1 MNIEQLR
8 IQIQMLISSEKPQ
21 EHWWTKSMVILH
33 FFKDEGGTQ
42 LNAIRLL
49 DSMRTEAEGTPQ
61 QEMIEDIMDFVV
73 GFCRPSQYIW
83 ETTINKW

>member
-1 MNIEQLR
+1 MTIEQLR
-8 IQIQMLISSEKPQ
+8 IQIQMLISPEKPQ

-42 LNAIRLL
+42 LEAIRLL

-73 GFCRPSQYIW
+73 GYCHRSFRIW
-83 ETTINKW
+83 ESIINKW